1 MFPNYLPTAAKTVRK
16 RVFPVSFVKASD
28 EDILSG
34 YYMNA
39 KGEEMKIEKEL
50 SKNMTEIDSILCI
63 KENFDIVSRLFTIC
77 GKRACVYYIDGF
89 ADDAT
94 SSKFFE
100 TLQSTDDGKKLE
112 DATAFSRACIP
123 FGDIAERTDIAE
135 SCTDILSGRTL
146 LLVDGFDTGFAVD
159 FRKYSQRSV
168 SEPDKEKVMRG
179 SKDSFVEAL
188 TMNAALIRRRI
199 RSEELRIEYFNVG
212 RVSKTD
218 IAVCYLNDRVNKKH
232 LDILKKKLRSIKTDA
247 LTMNQQS
254 LADLLIKR
262 TWIDPFPKFRYT
274 ERVDTASAQI
284 MEGDILVIVDNA
296 PSVMMMPVT
305 LFDVME
311 EANDYYFPPLT
322 GTYLRLVRYAVTVLT
337 TFMTPLWL
345 LCLAY
350 PENVPE
356 TLHFV
361 LLDKPPNI
369 PVIVQLLILEIAV
382 DGLKLA
388 SLNTPSM
395 MTTSM
400 SMIGGIIVGDFAVKS
415 GWFNA
420 ECMLY
425 MAVVALANFSLPST
439 EMSYALKF
447 VRIICL
453 LTTYFFGLWGFVAG
467 IAFCVLSV
475 AFNRSVFGFTFL
487 YPLIPFNGKRLLKK
501 FFRLKLRSDGK

>member
-1 MFPNYLPTAAKTVRK
+1 MKKRLFRGKKRIVLPSEKNVSVGEK
-16 RVFPVSFVKASD
+16 R
-28 EDILSG
+28 
-34 YYMNA
+34 
-39 KGEEMKIEKEL
+39 MKIDAKLDENIKNTDAEL
-50 SKNMTEIDSILCI
+50 CVQK
-63 KENFDIVSRLFTIC
+63 NFDVVSRLFSIC
-77 GKRACVYYIDGF
+77 GRRACVYYIDGYV
-89 ADDAT
+89 DDGT
-94 SSKFFE
+94 GSKFFE
-100 TLQSTDDGKKLE
+100 TLQNIDDEKKLE
-112 DATAFSRACIP
+112 NATVFSRACIP
-123 FGDIAERTDIAE
+123 FGDLVSRSELSDACVDV
-135 SCTDILSGRTL
+135 LSGRTL
-146 LLVDGFDTGFAVD
+146 LFVDGFDIGFCVD
-159 FRKYSQRSV
+159 FRKYPQRSV
-168 SEPDKEKVMRG
+168 GEPDKEKVMRG
-179 SKDSFVEAL
+179 SKDSFVESL
-188 TMNAALIRRRI
+188 TMNAALLRRRI
-199 RSEELRIEYFNVG
+199 RSRDLHIEYFNIG

-218 IAVCYLNDRVNKKH
+218 VAVCYLDDRVNKKH
-232 LDILKKKLRSIKTDA
+232 LDTLKKKIRSIKTDA

-254 LADLLIKR
+254 LADLLMKR
-262 TWIDPFPKFRYT
+262 TWLDPFPKFRYT

-284 MEGDILVIVDNA
+284 MEGDIIVMVDNA

-322 GTYLRLVRYAVTVLT
+322 GTYLRLVRYVVTLFT

-345 LCLAY
+345 LCLSY
-350 PENVPE
+350 PESVPE
-356 TLHFV
+356 TLRFI

-369 PVIVQLLILEIAV
+369 PIIVQLIILEIAV

-447 VRIICL
+447 IRIICL
-453 LTTYFFGLWGFVAG
+453 LTTYFFGLWGFVGG
-467 IAFCVLSV
+467 IVFCFLSV

-501 FFRLKLRSDGK
+501 FFRLKLRSDRE

>member
-1 MFPNYLPTAAKTVRK
+1 
-16 RVFPVSFVKASD
+16 
-28 EDILSG
+28 
-34 YYMNA
+34 
-39 KGEEMKIEKEL
+39 MKISEELATNVKNIDAELCVEK
-50 SKNMTEIDSILCI
+50 
-63 KENFDIVSRLFTIC
+63 NFDIVSRLFEVC
-77 GKRACVYYIDGF
+77 GKRACVYYIDGYV
-89 ADDAT
+89 DDGT
-94 SSKFFE
+94 CSKFFE
-100 TLQSTDDGKKLE
+100 TLQAVDDEKKLE
-112 DATAFSRACIP
+112 NATVFSRSCIP
-123 FGDIAERTDIAE
+123 FGDIVTRTDL
-135 SCTDILSGRTL
+135 SDTCSDVLSGRTV
-146 LLVDGFDTGFAVD
+146 LLVDGFEAAFCVD
-159 FRKYSQRSV
+159 FRKYPQRSV

-179 SKDSFVEAL
+179 SKDSFVESL
-188 TMNAALIRRRI
+188 TMNAALLRRRI
-199 RSEELRIEYFNVG
+199 RSGELHIEYFNIG
-212 RVSKTD
+212 RLSKTD
-218 IAVCYLNDRVNKKH
+218 VAVCYLSDRVNKKH
-232 LDILKKKLRSIKTDA
+232 LDILKRKLRSIKTDS

-262 TWIDPFPKFRYT
+262 TWLDPFPKFRYT

-284 MEGDILVIVDNA
+284 TEGDILVIVDNA

-322 GTYLRLVRYAVTVLT
+322 GTYLRLVRYVVTLFT

-350 PENVPE
+350 PESVPE
-356 TLHFV
+356 TLRFV
-361 LLDKPPNI
+361 LLSEPPNI
-369 PVIVQLLILEIAV
+369 PVIVQLIILEIAV

-453 LTTYFFGLWGFVAG
+453 LTTYFFGLWGFVG
-467 IAFCVLSV
+467 GVVFCFLSV
-475 AFNRSVFGFTFL
+475 ALNRSVFGFTFL
-487 YPLIPFNGKRLLKK
+487 YPLFPFNGKRLLKK
-501 FFRLKLRSDGK
+501 FFRTKLRSDSE